1 MKGHC
6 TGFYVRLLSATVSFD
21 TLVMAVPAELCFIQ
35 AKKSYH
41 QYHIPVIFFKSSG
54 NSGRR
59 LRGQERAD
67 VSGGGW
73 SGGGGYF
80 VGCFSCRLCLFEKV
94 KNLMVGP
101 VLSCFTPQVT
111 DLEIYSI
118 YVHTNMHAVSVRFR
132 NPLNYDM
139 DYKICMIFSC
149 MKCIHACS
157 VCLYLF
163 HKTEWLTF
171 SLWVGGWGLGFGGL
185 RPPFFIGGNPWA
197 PFYEIGSTLEP
208 WRHTLHD
215 YLSNLSLRNSS

>member
-1 MKGHC
+1 MLVSFVKSFRVSQVSNVSSVKGHC

-21 TLVMAVPAELCFIQ
+21 MLVMAVPAELCFIQ

-41 QYHIPVIFFKSSG
+41 QYHIPVILFKSSG

-111 DLEIYSI
+111 NLEIYSMSTLI
-118 YVHTNMHAVSVRFR
+118 CLRYLCVSV
-132 NPLNYDM
+132 
-139 DYKICMIFSC
+139 
-149 MKCIHACS
+149 IH
-157 VCLYLF
+157 
-163 HKTEWLTF
+163 
-171 SLWVGGWGLGFGGL
+171 
-185 RPPFFIGGNPWA
+185 
-197 PFYEIGSTLEP
+197 
-208 WRHTLHD
+208 
-215 YLSNLSLRNSS
+215 